1 MMNRSSRGARL
12 FALAC
17 SLFGMLL
24 ASSAQAENVTG
35 WLTAQGSTD
44 ILDANTNSP
53 RYGMTVNTP
62 GDNGIDNSGI
72 YGSLQTPITLNPS
85 EEAVLR
91 GRLQILGHTG
101 AGREFRFGMWKKVVQ
116 PTNPNTNPITGW
128 LGYMALNGSGA
139 GTGRLEAKNPD
150 GDFQTGSFLS
160 DFGGGSI
167 ATNSGPAPAGCSPLL
182 DGSCNQGGQ
191 RYFLL
196 AENAPQN
203 NAGFIGT
210 NNQWFTFEVRVGRYG
225 QNENTVSASIVADAT
240 PAQGD
245 YNNNGVVDTADYTVW
260 RNNLDTNFALPNRNP
275 ANTGNVSQADYTT
288 WKQNF
293 GAVSTSPYVFNIGGG
308 LDVNG
313 QPPPLVV
320 DGVPNTYTDHV
331 TFEFDRVGFLFGG
344 ALDADGALFENV
356 QINKQTIETL
366 DLLVDPTT
374 GATRIRNN
382 LPGTLDLAYYEISSA
397 TNSLRRTGGWASID
411 STEGGDPVG
420 AGWDVAG
427 GSSDGILSES
437 NLTGSL
443 PLAQNGFVT
452 LGNAFKTVAN
462 GGVQGTQDLRFFV
475 GLTNGSVLRGTVT
488 YGSAGFGSLVPEP
501 GTLVMLL
508 IGCVPAMSI
517 RRRRGA

>member
-1 MMNRSSRGARL
+1 
-12 FALAC
+12 
-17 SLFGMLL
+17 
-24 ASSAQAENVTG
+24 
-35 WLTAQGSTD
+35 
-44 ILDANTNSP
+44 
-53 RYGMTVNTP
+53 
-62 GDNGIDNSGI
+62 
-72 YGSLQTPITLNPS
+72 
-85 EEAVLR
+85 
-91 GRLQILGHTG
+91 
-101 AGREFRFGMWKKVVQ
+101 
-116 PTNPNTNPITGW
+116 
-128 LGYMALNGSGA
+128 
-139 GTGRLEAKNPD
+139 
-150 GDFQTGSFLS
+150 
-160 DFGGGSI
+160 
-167 ATNSGPAPAGCSPLL
+167 
-182 DGSCNQGGQ
+182 
-191 RYFLL
+191 
-196 AENAPQN
+196 
-203 NAGFIGT
+203 
-210 NNQWFTFEVRVGRYG
+210 
-225 QNENTVSASIVADAT
+225 
-240 PAQGD
+240 
-245 YNNNGVVDTADYTVW
+245 
-260 RNNLDTNFALPNRNP
+260 
-275 ANTGNVSQADYTT
+275 
-288 WKQNF
+288 
-293 GAVSTSPYVFNIGGG
+293 VFNIGGG

-344 ALDADGALFENV
+344 ALDADGALFDNV

-427 GSSDGILSES
+427 GSSDAILSES

-501 GTLVMLL
+501 GTLAMLL
-508 IGCVPAMSI
+508 MGCVPAMSI
-517 RRRRGA
+517 RRRRIA